1 MAQDEKKKELTLEEA
16 FSRLDV
22 TIEAL
27 ESRDIT
33 LEDSFKKYQE
43 GMELLKECSQ
53 KIDKVEKKML
63 VLNDNGETHE
73 F

>member
-1 MAQDEKKKELTLEEA
+1 M
-16 FSRLDV
+16 DV

-53 KIDKVEKKML
+53 KIDKVEKE
-63 VLNDNGETHE
+63 DACFE
-73 F
+73 